1 MHQPENPARRTLL
14 AQTVA
19 GSAALALGSLLGGAP
34 GVASATAETPRKA
47 FDGGRIDV
55 LIVGGGSAG
64 AVLARR
70 LSERGD
76 RRVLLLEAGQAYP
89 AWDYPRI
96 IASSDSVGGD
106 PASDWGYQ
114 SQPGAIGHPIHA
126 IRGKV
131 LGGSSA
137 INGAVAIRARR
148 EDFTRWNLPGWSYD
162 DLLPAFRRLETRQG
176 GDPALHGGD
185 GPLPVRQLSR
195 ADLSPMQRAFVDA
208 TLANGF
214 KAIADFD
221 GADANGVGPYPM
233 NVVNGVRVNT
243 GMAYLDNA
251 VRGRA
256 NLSIRGDALVDRV
269 LFEGKRAVGVRLAS
283 GEEIH
288 AGEVILSAG
297 AYGSPA
303 ILLRSGVGPAD
314 ELKALSIP
322 LLADLP
328 VGRRLKD
335 HPFYYN
341 AYAARP
347 ERIGA
352 QSPVIGAKLWTHS
365 SRAQNGELDLHI
377 TATHLFPAEM
387 SPTGGGF
394 VLAVALTRPQSLGS
408 VRLASRDP
416 AVAPLIDLNFLAE
429 AEDRARLLEGVKL
442 ARRIGRSEPLAG
454 LIHAELGPGPE
465 ARSDAQIEAA
475 IRATLD
481 TYHHPTSSAPMGRV
495 GERWA
500 VVDLEGRV
508 HGLQGL
514 RVIDASIFPDAISV
528 ATNITT
534 IAVAEHLAQRIA

>member
-126 IRGKV
+126 I
-131 LGGSSA
+131 
-137 INGAVAIRARR
+137 
-148 EDFTRWNLPGWSYD
+148 
-162 DLLPAFRRLETRQG
+162 
-176 GDPALHGGD
+176 
-185 GPLPVRQLSR
+185 
-195 ADLSPMQRAFVDA
+195 
-208 TLANGF
+208 
-214 KAIADFD
+214 
-221 GADANGVGPYPM
+221 
-233 NVVNGVRVNT
+233 
-243 GMAYLDNA
+243 
-251 VRGRA
+251 
-256 NLSIRGDALVDRV
+256 
-269 LFEGKRAVGVRLAS
+269 
-283 GEEIH
+283 
-288 AGEVILSAG
+288 LSAG

-387 SPTGGGF
+387 SPTGVGF

-481 TYHHPTSSAPMGRV
+481 TYHHPTSSAPMGRA

-534 IAVAEHLAQRIA
+534 IAVAEHLAQHIA

>member
-148 EDFTRWNLPGWSYD
+148 EDFARWNLPGWSYD

-214 KAIADFD
+214 KAIVDFD

-387 SPTGGGF
+387 SPTGVGF
-394 VLAVALTRPQSLGS
+394 VLAVALTRPQSLGT

-481 TYHHPTSSAPMGRV
+481 TYHHPTSSAPMGRA

-534 IAVAEHLAQRIA
+534 IAVAEHLAQHIA

>member
-89 AWDYPRI
+89 AWDYPRL

-106 PASDWGYQ
+106 PSSDWGYQ

-148 EDFTRWNLPGWSYD
+148 EDFARWNLPGWSYD

-176 GDPALHGGD
+176 GDPA
-185 GPLPVRQLSR
+185 
-195 ADLSPMQRAFVDA
+195 
-208 TLANGF
+208 
-214 KAIADFD
+214 
-221 GADANGVGPYPM
+221 
-233 NVVNGVRVNT
+233 
-243 GMAYLDNA
+243 
-251 VRGRA
+251 
-256 NLSIRGDALVDRV
+256 
-269 LFEGKRAVGVRLAS
+269 
-283 GEEIH
+283 
-288 AGEVILSAG
+288 
-297 AYGSPA
+297 
-303 ILLRSGVGPAD
+303 
-314 ELKALSIP
+314 
-322 LLADLP
+322 
-328 VGRRLKD
+328 
-335 HPFYYN
+335 
-341 AYAARP
+341 
-347 ERIGA
+347 
-352 QSPVIGAKLWTHS
+352 
-365 SRAQNGELDLHI
+365 
-377 TATHLFPAEM
+377 
-387 SPTGGGF
+387 
-394 VLAVALTRPQSLGS
+394 
-408 VRLASRDP
+408 
-416 AVAPLIDLNFLAE
+416 VAPLIDLNFLAE
-429 AEDRARLLEGVKL
+429 AEDRARLLDGVKL

-454 LIHAELGPGPE
+454 LIHAEVGPGPE

-481 TYHHPTSSAPMGRV
+481 TYHHPTSSAPMGRA

>member
-106 PASDWGYQ
+106 PSSDWGYQ

-148 EDFTRWNLPGWSYD
+148 EDFARWNLPGWSYD

-221 GADANGVGPYPM
+221 GAP
-233 NVVNGVRVNT
+233 
-243 GMAYLDNA
+243 
-251 VRGRA
+251 
-256 NLSIRGDALVDRV
+256 
-269 LFEGKRAVGVRLAS
+269 
-283 GEEIH
+283 
-288 AGEVILSAG
+288 
-297 AYGSPA
+297 
-303 ILLRSGVGPAD
+303 
-314 ELKALSIP
+314 
-322 LLADLP
+322 
-328 VGRRLKD
+328 
-335 HPFYYN
+335 
-341 AYAARP
+341 
-347 ERIGA
+347 
-352 QSPVIGAKLWTHS
+352 
-365 SRAQNGELDLHI
+365 
-377 TATHLFPAEM
+377 
-387 SPTGGGF
+387 
-394 VLAVALTRPQSLGS
+394 
-408 VRLASRDP
+408 
-416 AVAPLIDLNFLAE
+416 
-429 AEDRARLLEGVKL
+429 
-442 ARRIGRSEPLAG
+442 
-454 LIHAELGPGPE
+454 
-465 ARSDAQIEAA
+465 
-475 IRATLD
+475 
-481 TYHHPTSSAPMGRV
+481 
-495 GERWA
+495 
-500 VVDLEGRV
+500 
-508 HGLQGL
+508 
-514 RVIDASIFPDAISV
+514 
-528 ATNITT
+528 
-534 IAVAEHLAQRIA
+534 